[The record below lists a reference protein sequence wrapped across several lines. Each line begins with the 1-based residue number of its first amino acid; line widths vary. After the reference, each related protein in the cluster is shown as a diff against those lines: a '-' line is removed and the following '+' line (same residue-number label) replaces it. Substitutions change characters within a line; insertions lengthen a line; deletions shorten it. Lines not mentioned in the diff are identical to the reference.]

1 MHAYS
6 KQMQIVIIGG
16 GNEVVNIAKEMA
28 TVGQE
33 ALTEAGAVIVP
44 VKFRGTKRLSD
55 DEIR

>member
-1 MHAYS
+1 
-6 KQMQIVIIGG
+6 MQIVIIGG

-44 VKFRGTKRLSD
+44 VKLRGTKKPSD
-55 DEIR
+55 EEIR